1 MRALVFDTETTDL
14 IRNIGRP
21 LKKQPRVIEYF
32 GVTVDHA
39 TMEMGDSLS
48 LLIHPGFQITP
59 ETTRITGITPDLLTG
74 KPQFRDVAQQIKD
87 HIESHDR
94 IVAHN
99 AGYDCDMM
107 NIEFD
112 RLGWDI
118 NIPEVICT
126 IENTEHLYGYRLN
139 LGRLHLELFGHDFT
153 DHHRAE
159 PDTRATARCYIE
171 LCKRGIV

>member
-1 MRALVFDTETTDL
+1 MRAMVFDTETTDL
-14 IRNIGRP
+14 IKNIGRP
-21 LKKQPRVIEYF
+21 LNKQPRVIEFF
-32 GVTVDHA
+32 GVTVDHD
-39 TMEMGDSLS
+39 TMEMGESLS
-48 LLIHPGFQITP
+48 LLIHPGFKITE

-74 KPQFRDVAQQIKD
+74 KPAFRDVAHQIKEY
-87 HIESHDR
+87 IESHDR

-99 AGYDCDMM
+99 AGFDRDMI

-112 RLGWDI
+112 RLGIDI
-118 NIPEVICT
+118 NLPDCICT
-126 IENTEHLYGYRLN
+126 IENTEHFYGYRLN

-171 LCKRGIV
+171 LLKRGVV